1 MSIERDV
8 LLRYPTIAVV
18 GISNEPSRPAYWVS
32 EYMREQ
38 GYRIIPVNPL
48 EETVFGE
55 RCYPDLESIPEP
67 VQFVNV
73 FRRPEFCAEV
83 AREAVA
89 AGAETLWL
97 QLGIVSPEARRI
109 AEAAGL
115 TYIEDRCV
123 LAEHRRH
130 HLGRITGQPSE

>member
-1 MSIERDV
+1 MSIERE
-8 LLRYPTIAVV
+8 LLQRYRTLAVV

-32 EYMREQ
+32 EYMHQQ

-48 EETVFGE
+48 EREVFGVP
-55 RCYPDLESIPEP
+55 CYPDLRSIPEP

-73 FRRPEFCAEV
+73 FRRPQFCAEV
-83 AREAVA
+83 AEEAVA
-89 AGAETLWL
+89 IGAEVLWL
-97 QLGIVSPEARRI
+97 QLGIVAPAARRI

-115 TYIEDRCV
+115 VYVEDRCV

-130 HLGRITGQPSE
+130 ALGRMGPSE